1 LIGDA
6 AAAPASAPA
15 SLRRRDVRAPLRLTP
30 PSSLFFSSSSSLSR
44 YALTKS
50 VLIAFGMTFFR
61 FFDIPVFWPILL
73 LYFCVLFTLTMKRQI
88 KHMRKHNYV
97 PWSCGKAKHKDTKKR
112 VAHDGAPQVLQ
123 VVAPAPPP
131 AGLKKISRPS

>member
-1 LIGDA
+1 M
-6 AAAPASAPA
+6 
-15 SLRRRDVRAPLRLTP
+15 
-30 PSSLFFSSSSSLSR
+30 
-44 YALTKS
+44 
-50 VLIAFGMTFFR
+50 LIAFGMTFFR